1 MKGKSNSAICMKA
14 TNLRSILCPKNW
26 KVKYRF
32 IYLILSVCWYITFF
46 IQIDHSSSLL
56 IIQINVAHLAVSVSD
71 VAYSL
76 MYKIV
81 IDDCVMISGSYILLS
96 IVTYTQ
102 LIPPSSSPFTRN
114 PPPPPPPGTS
124 GGASIMTGV
133 DNYLLSRA
141 VRLWHCVYYFVSTDT
156 GTMGS
161 DTLSVSPAHCW
172 LYTDTDTTNTN
183 SFIFNISQIPPQ

>member
-1 MKGKSNSAICMKA
+1 MIYYIFH
-14 TNLRSILCPKNW
+14 TNRSL
-26 KVKYRF
+26 F
-32 IYLILSVCWYITFF
+32 LF
-46 IQIDHSSSLL
+46 
-56 IIQINVAHLAVSVSD
+56 AHHTNVSVSD

-114 PPPPPPPGTS
+114 TPSPPLPPGTS
-124 GGASIMTGV
+124 DGASIMTGV

-141 VRLWHCVYYFVSTDT
+141 VTVFTI
-156 GTMGS
+156 
-161 DTLSVSPAHCW
+161 LSAE
-172 LYTDTDTTNTN
+172 TT
-183 SFIFNISQIPPQ
+183 SQWSQIHLVSDPHTAGNTLKLIPPTPPQSHQLLQIFTIS